1 MEEVEERARNGSGSS
16 PTSPGSEPPS
26 PGSGPPGPAAGPPG
40 LGGGPPGFKMSEGD
54 WTCDEEG

>member
-16 PTSPGSEPPS
+16 PPSPGSEPPS